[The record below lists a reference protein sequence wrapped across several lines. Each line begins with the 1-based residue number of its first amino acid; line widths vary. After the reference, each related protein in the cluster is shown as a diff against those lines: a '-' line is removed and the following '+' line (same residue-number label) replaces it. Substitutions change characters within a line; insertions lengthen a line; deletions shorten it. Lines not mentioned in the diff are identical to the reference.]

1 MDDQDDQIDK
11 ERRQH
16 ARFDFCD
23 KLSFQIAVSAEQS
36 LPHGEGGAPMEERPS
51 ALIKNVG
58 GRGCCLTL
66 DRPLKESQIIK
77 MDFPLVQAV
86 LSIPTLA
93 EVRWVCLQP
102 GLNQYTVGLRFLL

>member
-1 MDDQDDQIDK
+1 MGDQRIVN

-16 ARFDFCD
+16 ARIDFND
-23 KLSFQIAVSAEQS
+23 KLSFQIAVSAEPS
-36 LPHGEGGAPMEERPS
+36 LPPGEGDSPMEERPS
-51 ALIKNVG
+51 AVIKNVG

-66 DRPLKESQIIK
+66 DRPLRESQIIK

-93 EVRWVCLQP
+93 EVRWVCLEP

>member
-1 MDDQDDQIDK
+1 MEDQRIVK

-16 ARFDFCD
+16 ARFDFSD
-23 KLSFQIAVSAEQS
+23 KVSFQIAVSAEPS
-36 LPHGEGGAPMEERPS
+36 FLPGQAEVPPEDRPS
-51 ALIKNVG
+51 AFIKNVG

-77 MDFPLVQAV
+77 MDFPLAQAV

-93 EVRWVCLQP
+93 EVRWVSTDP
-102 GLNQYTVGLRFLL
+102 ALNQYTVGLRFLL